1 MERRQRTDEQEGE
14 TERQTFLKK
23 KDLFLFFFVPLLG
36 IIVIFFILSTVNR
49 SYIKNKVEDLVKE
62 QLQATA
68 EILKVNIS
76 HFLSENYS
84 SEEIFSFYSGEENI
98 YFMALLDE
106 KKEILGWHSRFEGY
120 LPLSHKNLGKQESWT
135 IDSPAGKIFNIFTS
149 FIASDTKTYHIYLGY
164 SLESLEDMILR
175 SRRNFFILFGIIAGI
190 GIIFF
195 LGIYQIQ
202 KHYLEKEKETETER
216 REKERYKEISAF
228 TSGVAHEIKNPLNS
242 LALLFELLAKKMP
255 EGFKSDISTGSGEV
269 QKISRVI
276 DHFSASLKPLD
287 LKKEK
292 LSLKG
297 LIADIQ
303 GSIIKKN
310 IDIQYE
316 EEGDIV
322 LHADKGLLSQALLNL
337 LQNSLEATD
346 KGEIRVQAK
355 KHRKKILITV
365 KDSGKGMSEDEIR
378 NIFDPFYSKK
388 KDGMG
393 IGLYLTKKIIEAH
406 EGHIECNS
414 RLGKGTSFFIQIP
427 GG

>member
-1 MERRQRTDEQEGE
+1 MERRQRTDGQEGE
-14 TERQTFLKK
+14 TKRQTFLKK

-36 IIVIFFILSTVNR
+36 IIVIFFILSTINR

-76 HFLSENYS
+76 HFLSEDYP

-120 LPLSHKNLGKQESWT
+120 LPLSQKNLGEQESWT

-149 FIASDTKTYHIYLGY
+149 FIASDSKTYHIYLGY
-164 SLESLEDMILR
+164 SLENLEEMILH

-202 KHYLEKEKETETER
+202 KHYLEKVKETETER

-255 EGFKSDISTGSGEV
+255 EEFRPDIATGSGEV
-269 QKISRVI
+269 HKISRVI
-276 DHFSASLKPLD
+276 DHFSASLKPLE

-297 LIADIQ
+297 LMADIQ
-303 GSIIKKN
+303 GSIIKED

-322 LHADKGLLSQALLNL
+322 LHADKGLLSHALLNL

-346 KGEIRVQAK
+346 KGGIRVQAK
-355 KHRKKILITV
+355 KHKKKILVTV
-365 KDSGKGMSEDEIR
+365 KDSGKGMSEEEMK
-378 NIFDPFYSKK
+378 NIFDPFFSKK
-388 KDGMG
+388 KEGMG

-406 EGHIECNS
+406 EGKLECES
-414 RLGKGTSFFIQIP
+414 QLGKGTSFFIQIP

>member
-1 MERRQRTDEQEGE
+1 MERGQRTDGQEGE
-14 TERQTFLKK
+14 TKRQAFLKK

-36 IIVIFFILSTVNR
+36 IIIIFFFLSSINR
-49 SYIKNKVEDLVKE
+49 AYIKNKVEDLVKE

-76 HFLSENYS
+76 HFLSDNYS
-84 SEEIFSFYSGEENI
+84 FEEIFRFYSGEENI
-98 YFMALLDE
+98 YYMALLDDQ
-106 KKEILGWHSRFEGY
+106 KKILGWHSRFEGY
-120 LPLSHKNLGKQESWT
+120 LPLSQKDIGERESWT
-135 IDSPAGKIFNIFTS
+135 IDSPAGKIFNVFTS
-149 FIASDTKTYHIYLGY
+149 FRAADQKTYHVYLGY
-164 SLESLEDMILR
+164 SLESLEEMLIR
-175 SRRNFFILFGIIAGI
+175 SRQNFLILFGIIVGI

-195 LGIYQIQ
+195 LGIYQLQ
-202 KHYLEKEKETETER
+202 NHYRQKEKEAETER

-242 LALLFELLAKKMP
+242 LALLFELLTKKMP
-255 EGFKSDISTGSGEV
+255 NEFRQDISSGSGEV

-303 GSIIKKN
+303 GSIIKED

-316 EEGDIV
+316 EEGEIV

-355 KHRKKILITV
+355 KHRKKIFITV
-365 KDSGKGMSEDEIR
+365 QDSGKGMSEEEMR
-378 NIFDPFYSKK
+378 HIFDPFFSKK
-388 KDGMG
+388 KEGMG

-406 EGHIECNS
+406 EGKIECES

>member
-1 MERRQRTDEQEGE
+1 
-14 TERQTFLKK
+14 LKK

-36 IIVIFFILSTVNR
+36 IIVIFFILSTINR

-76 HFLSENYS
+76 HFLSEDYP

-120 LPLSHKNLGKQESWT
+120 LPLSQKNLGEQESWT

-149 FIASDTKTYHIYLGY
+149 FIASDSKTYHIYLGY
-164 SLESLEDMILR
+164 SLENLEEMILH

-202 KHYLEKEKETETER
+202 KHYLEKVKETETER

-255 EGFKSDISTGSGEV
+255 EEFRPDIATGSGEV
-269 QKISRVI
+269 HKISRVI
-276 DHFSASLKPLD
+276 DHFSASLKPLE

-297 LIADIQ
+297 LMADIQ
-303 GSIIKKN
+303 GSIIKED

-322 LHADKGLLSQALLNL
+322 LHADKGLLSHALLNL

-346 KGEIRVQAK
+346 KGGIRVQAK
-355 KHRKKILITV
+355 KHKKKILVTV
-365 KDSGKGMSEDEIR
+365 KDSGKGMSEEEMK
-378 NIFDPFYSKK
+378 NIFDPFFSKK

-406 EGHIECNS
+406 EGKLECES
-414 RLGKGTSFFIQIP
+414 QLGKGTSFFIQIP

>member
-1 MERRQRTDEQEGE
+1 MERGQRTDGQEGE
-14 TERQTFLKK
+14 TKRQAFLKK

-36 IIVIFFILSTVNR
+36 IIIIFFFLSSINR
-49 SYIKNKVEDLVKE
+49 AYIKNKVEDLVKE

-76 HFLSENYS
+76 HFLSDNYS
-84 SEEIFSFYSGEENI
+84 FEEIFRFYSGEENI
-98 YFMALLDE
+98 YYMALLDDQ
-106 KKEILGWHSRFEGY
+106 KKILGWHSRFEGY
-120 LPLSHKNLGKQESWT
+120 LPLSQKDIGERESWT
-135 IDSPAGKIFNIFTS
+135 IDSPAGKIFNVFTS
-149 FIASDTKTYHIYLGY
+149 FRAADQKTYHVYLGY
-164 SLESLEDMILR
+164 SLESLEEMLIR
-175 SRRNFFILFGIIAGI
+175 SRQNFLILFGIIVGI

-195 LGIYQIQ
+195 LGIYQLQ
-202 KHYLEKEKETETER
+202 NHYRQKEKEAETER

-242 LALLFELLAKKMP
+242 LALLFELLTKKMP
-255 EGFKSDISTGSGEV
+255 NEFRQDISSGSGEV

-303 GSIIKKN
+303 GSIIKED

-316 EEGDIV
+316 EEGEIV

-355 KHRKKILITV
+355 KHRKKIFITV
-365 KDSGKGMSEDEIR
+365 QDSGKGMSEEEMR
-378 NIFDPFYSKK
+378 HIFDPFFSKK
-388 KDGMG
+388 KEGMG

-406 EGHIECNS
+406 EGKIECES
-414 RLGKGTSFFIQIP
+414 RLGKGTSFLIQIP